1 MVVAA
6 VAVVAADAAD
16 AAAVNL
22 KLLLNSMKP
31 NRVGLG
37 WRPELAPEILGNLDQ
52 IDVVEVI
59 ADDYFSAPKADIRA
73 LRTLAAQ
80 VPVVLHGVSLGLA
93 SIAPV
98 ETRRLDQMARL
109 VNELEPEFWS
119 EHLAF
124 VRAGGVEIGHLAA
137 PPRTEANIEGTLANL
152 EQARRI
158 VGTAPLVENIAT
170 LIDPPGSQMTE
181 VEWLNGILSQ
191 TPNGML
197 LDLHNLYANAV
208 NFDFDPVE
216 ALHQLPLERVH
227 SIHLAGGRWISAN
240 KTSGRR
246 LLDDHLHDVPNV
258 VYDLLSKV
266 AQRTRHAL
274 TVTLERDGAFPPFP
288 VLLDQLQQARKALRL
303 GRNAKTQI

>member
-1 MVVAA
+1 
-6 VAVVAADAAD
+6 
-16 AAAVNL
+16 
-22 KLLLNSMKP
+22 MKSH
-31 NRVGLG
+31 RVGLG

-80 VPVVLHGVSLGLA
+80 VPVVLHGVSLGMA

-137 PPRTEANIEGTLANL
+137 PPRTGANIEGTLANL
-152 EQARRI
+152 EQARRV

-216 ALHQLPLERVH
+216 VLHQLPLERVH

-258 VYDLLSKV
+258 VYDLLSEV
-266 AQRTRHAL
+266 AKQTRHSL
-274 TVTLERDGAFPPFP
+274 TVMLERDGAFPPFP
-288 VLLDQLQQARKALRL
+288 VLLDQLQQARKALHL

>member
-1 MVVAA
+1 
-6 VAVVAADAAD
+6 
-16 AAAVNL
+16 
-22 KLLLNSMKP
+22 MKP
-31 NRVGLG
+31 HRVGLG

-59 ADDYFSAPKADIRA
+59 ADDYFSAPQADIRA

-80 VPVVLHGVSLGLA
+80 VPVVLHGVSLGMA

-137 PPRTEANIEGTLANL
+137 PPRTGVNIEGTLANL
-152 EQARRI
+152 EHARRV

-240 KTSGRR
+240 KTRGRR
-246 LLDDHLHDVPNV
+246 LLDDHLHDVPES
-258 VYDLLSKV
+258 VYALLTEVSR
-266 AQRTRHAL
+266 RTCHPL
-274 TVTLERDGAFPPFP
+274 TVLLERDGAFPPFT
-288 VLLDQLQQARKALRL
+288 VLLEQLRQAREALRL
-303 GRNAKTQI
+303 GRQEGKSQEFRF

>member
-1 MVVAA
+1 
-6 VAVVAADAAD
+6 
-16 AAAVNL
+16 
-22 KLLLNSMKP
+22 MKP
-31 NRVGLG
+31 HRVGLG
-37 WRPELAPEILGNLDQ
+37 WRPKLAPEILGNLDQ

-59 ADDYFSAPKADIRA
+59 ADDYFSAPKVDIRA

-80 VPVVLHGVSLGLA
+80 VPVVLHGVSLGMA

-98 ETRRLDQMARL
+98 EPRRLDQMARL

-137 PPRTEANIEGTLANL
+137 PPRTGANIEGTLANL
-152 EQARRI
+152 EQARRV

-191 TPNGML
+191 TQNGML

-216 ALHQLPLERVH
+216 ALHQLPLERVR

-240 KTSGRR
+240 KTRGRR
-246 LLDDHLHDVPNV
+246 LLDDHLHDVPEA
-258 VYDLLSKV
+258 VYALLTEV
-266 AQRTRHAL
+266 ARRTCHPL
-274 TVTLERDGAFPPFP
+274 TVLLERDGAFPPFT
-288 VLLDQLQQARKALRL
+288 VLLEQLRQARQALRL
-303 GRNAKTQI
+303 GRNANLSEDS